1 MNKKI
6 LFSIGTLTTISI
18 VTPLLTT
25 ISCTSPN
32 PVVDIVITPKTQ
44 PRLTSEDIVVLKGTN
59 YTAQL
64 PVLNKLFGGRDL
76 TSSNQPNF
84 KISVDTDKK
93 IVTLV
98 ANQGFTI
105 NKQPSLNSS
114 TYILLPPQIV
124 DLKIKANQ
132 KQTLT
137 QKEVD
142 ELKSTDPIK
151 QLPIL
156 QKLFSGITTE
166 NQSNFKSEINN
177 SNVVTLTANEGFS
190 FGGEKTIS
198 SPAFEIELPPV
209 DKNLNITAI
218 ATAASL
224 TKEEESALSG
234 TDMSMQLNILGKLF
248 TGSDLN
254 SANQIN
260 FAVSVDTTKRIVTL
274 TGKND
279 YTISGNKTLNST
291 QYNITTNNIVLNITK
306 ITSPKLLNSD
316 ITILEGTNTTDQ
328 LPVLKKLFNGIDN
341 TNIAHI
347 TFKLDKNKS
356 TVTLTAN
363 TGYVFDQSSTTLESD
378 KYTIEPAPNINLE
391 ITKVNNPVL
400 LSTDIDILKAKD
412 LPAQLVALKK
422 LFGGSGLI
430 AENQPHFTIAVDEAQ
445 KTVTLKAN
453 SGYTINNAAE
463 FKSNAYTIEPISL
476 TIAKIAG
483 AITISERD
491 INNLEGTEP
500 TLKLASLA
508 KLFNG
513 ADLKAENL
521 NKFTITVDKTNL
533 VVVLKA
539 NDGYIFNKTEQ
550 SITSNKYTLEKP
562 PPVIVNLTIT
572 AKPAGAVLSLAEIAD
587 LESTDK
593 AKQLVVLQKLFE
605 GADLKK
611 ENQDKF
617 TVIVNKNDR
626 IVSLMAKDGYTID
639 NKTLLPSN
647 KYENEV
653 ISLTIT
659 KKPTPTITE
668 SDIAA
673 LKGNNDT
680 NKLASLNKLFG
691 GTDIDKIANFTIE
704 VNETNRIVTLKPI
717 SGYSING
724 ANTFASDVYT
734 LSLNITAKSGTLTIL
749 QIDIDNLNG
758 NDKAKKLESLNKL
771 FEGADLK
778 IENIDK
784 LKIAVDTGNKKVT
797 LTPIEGYSIGGA
809 TSLVSNVYTIDP
821 VIVNLDI
828 TKQTG
833 NIILTETDLTN
844 LTGSNNDKKLESLK
858 KLFGGNDLKIDN
870 IGKFTIESNTTNR
883 TVTLKPIANHTIGG
897 ANELVSNPYKILI
910 SITINTTAAT
920 LSEDEEKALKGT
932 DLNAKLSPLQKMFNG
947 IDANN
952 IKNLDIVV
960 GDNKVVTLN
969 AKEGYTFESGTT
981 LAAPAYTVTPTII
994 NLDIQAK
1001 TGTIFITEGDIA
1013 ILEGDNIPAKLD
1025 PLQKLFQGTG
1035 LSSTTLNNFTITINK
1050 QDRKVKLTAKDNY
1063 TINNTNALES
1073 EVYTIDLQITLKE
1086 KPELTASDLID
1097 IEGSDVAKQLTAL
1110 KKLFDGLDDTK
1121 QTHFDVL
1128 LDKANKKVKL
1138 TAKPGYSFVGK
1149 NFIDS
1154 NAYTITT
1161 IDLGITV
1168 KSNVTL
1174 TGYDLINLEST
1185 DKSKQLIVL
1194 KKLFDG
1200 VDDTKQNNFTFL
1212 LETTSNIVKLTAKIE
1227 YSFGG
1232 NDSISSNIF
1241 ILHKSLVNLI
1251 PNSNP
1256 VTLTEA
1262 EHKILIE
1269 PTTDANR
1276 FSQLELIRRKN
1287 LFIYMAVDKYDY
1299 FNYSVNERIVTLEA
1313 KRGFAFGVPPSAGTP
1328 TITSL
1333 PYKLDSDGSDGIHLD
1348 ITVLNPPNFGNAG
1361 FTYTDIS
1368 QITGSDNN
1376 NKVKALSKYF
1386 SGVNGWNINLFD
1398 CEVKEVDDNNGKIEL
1413 KTKGN
1418 WLFGTAGNNPTN
1430 TLTTGNLR
1438 VIGYE
1443 QPNNFIPVTVATTNP
1458 AALSQSELDILSGKD
1473 INAQFNILD
1482 KRFFYIHNISNM
1494 YRMTIRVD
1502 VQNKKIILRT
1512 NIGTYFGDSNIP
1524 SDHYRELVAPYSLS

>member
-572 AKPAGAVLSLAEIAD
+572 AKPAGVVLSLAEITD

-626 IVSLMAKDGYTID
+626 IVSLMAENGFTID

-653 ISLTIT
+653 ISLNIT
-659 KKPTPTITE
+659 KIATPTITE

-717 SGYSING
+717 PGYSING

-797 LTPIEGYSIGGA
+797 LTTIEGYSIGGA

-844 LTGSNNDKKLESLK
+844 LTGDNNDKKLESLK

-910 SITINTTAAT
+910 SITINTTAAI

-932 DLNAKLSPLQKMFNG
+932 DLNAKLLPLQKMFNG
-947 IDANN
+947 IDQNN

-960 GDNKVVTLN
+960 GDNKIVTLN
-969 AKEGYTFESGTT
+969 AKEGYTFASGTT
-981 LAAPAYTVTPTII
+981 LAAPVYTVII
-994 NLDIQAK
+994 NLEIKAK
-1001 TGTIFITEGDIA
+1001 PTPIFITEADIA
-1013 ILEGDNIPAKLD
+1013 ILEGTEITNKLSS
-1025 PLQKLFQGTG
+1025 LQKLFEGNG
-1035 LSSTTLNNFTITINK
+1035 LSPTTLNNFTITINK

-1073 EVYTIDLQITLKE
+1073 EVYTIDLQIIPRDKPTLID
-1086 KPELTASDLID
+1086 SDLID
-1097 IEGSDVAKQLTAL
+1097 IVGQDTAKQLL
-1110 KKLFDGLDDTK
+1110 SLQKLFEGVNTNN
-1121 QTHFDVL
+1121 QSHFNVE
-1128 LDKANKKVKL
+1128 LDKNTKIVKL
-1138 TAKPGYSFVGK
+1138 TAKDGYSFVNV
-1149 NFIDS
+1149 NFIES
-1154 NAYTITT
+1154 KPYTIPT
-1161 IDLGITV
+1161 IDLGITP
-1168 KSNVTL
+1168 KPSAL
-1174 TGYDLINLEST
+1174 MTGQHLIDLEGS
-1185 DKSKQLIVL
+1185 DVS
-1194 KKLFDG
+1194 KKLIALNILFNG
-1200 VDDTKQNNFTFL
+1200 VNTNNINNFTIS
-1212 LETTSNIVKLTAKIE
+1212 LEANNIVKLKANDK
-1227 YSFGG
+1227 YSFDG
-1232 NDSISSNIF
+1232 NDF
-1241 ILHKSLVNLI
+1241 I
-1251 PNSNP
+1251 NSNP
-1256 VTLTEA
+1256 YRVNKVLISLTPVDITLTELEHKTITAATTDTNKSAQLAIITKLFSNMSSLYFDRFTYSVDVDKRVVTLT
-1262 EHKILIE
+1262 
-1269 PTTDANR
+1269 
-1276 FSQLELIRRKN
+1276 
-1287 LFIYMAVDKYDY
+1287 
-1299 FNYSVNERIVTLEA
+1299 A
-1313 KRGFAFGVPPSAGTP
+1313 KPGFAFGAPGTAGTP

-1333 PYKLDSDGSDGIHLD
+1333 PYKLDNDSIYLNIAPKTIPSDGFTGSDGD
-1348 ITVLNPPNFGNAG
+1348 ILRGTGDKVMTLNKF
-1361 FTYTDIS
+1361 
-1368 QITGSDNN
+1368 
-1376 NKVKALSKYF
+1376 F
-1386 SGVNGWNINLFD
+1386 SGVTVDNIKNFD
-1398 CEVKEVDDNNGKIEL
+1398 YQIIEDNNGSQLSTGKITL
-1413 KTKGN
+1413 TAKGSF
-1418 WLFGTAGNNPTN
+1418 LFGTETNNSKSLNSNPISVSTN
-1430 TLTTGNLR
+1430 HASNLLPISR
-1438 VIGYE
+1438 FNPSGAVSITQNE
-1443 QPNNFIPVTVATTNP
+1443 LNELKNNKNNP
-1458 AALSQSELDILSGKD
+1458 AASLTTLRKL
-1473 INAQFNILD
+1473 FNIIGDNPVYKLE
-1482 KRFFYIHNISNM
+1482 NIIIDEKNK
-1494 YRMTIRVD
+1494 TITI
-1502 VQNKKIILRT
+1502 K
-1512 NIGTYFGDSNIP
+1512 TYFGYLFNADDFSNRQ
-1524 SDHYRELVAPYSLS
+1524 STLTAPYTLS